1 MSSIAH
7 PHETAHPS
15 GNAHIMTDRL
25 DSQEVHV
32 WKSEE
37 HMSEGSA
44 HMSGR
49 ILVEELDDAVLMDV
63 GRSVIRGDR
72 AALAMVEDELGAEFV
87 ATVRLLRHVRGKVLV
102 TGMGTSGATAR
113 RIAHL
118 LSCGGTA
125 ALFVH
130 AADGLHGG
138 LGAVERGDCLIAIS
152 KGGES
157 DELNDYCRRAK
168 VRGASLVAMTAEAS
182 STLAQLADQVL
193 LVVTPPESDP
203 GDMMA
208 MGSAIGACAVGDALA
223 VALMRLRGYPWE
235 RFESSH
241 PGGAV
246 GKRIEARG

>member
-1 MSSIAH
+1 
-7 PHETAHPS
+7 
-15 GNAHIMTDRL
+15 MT
-25 DSQEVHV
+25 
-32 WKSEE
+32 EE
-37 HMSEGSA
+37 W
-44 HMSGR
+44 
-49 ILVEELDDAVLMDV
+49 DDAALLDV
-63 GRSVIRGDR
+63 GRSVIRGDG
-72 AALAMVEDELGAEFV
+72 AALAMVEVELGADFV
-87 ATVRLLRHVRGKVLV
+87 ATVRLLSRVRGKVLV

-118 LSCGGTA
+118 LSCGGTP

-138 LGAVERGDCLIAIS
+138 LGAVAPEDCLVAIS

-157 DELNDYCRRAK
+157 DELNEFCRRARE
-168 VRGASLVAMTAEAS
+168 RGAALVAMTAERS
-182 STLAQLADQVL
+182 SPLARLADQVL
-193 LVVTPPESDP
+193 PVVTPPESDP

-208 MGSAIGACAVGDALA
+208 MGSALGACAVGDALA

>member
-1 MSSIAH
+1 M
-7 PHETAHPS
+7 
-15 GNAHIMTDRL
+15 
-25 DSQEVHV
+25 
-32 WKSEE
+32 
-37 HMSEGSA
+37 
-44 HMSGR
+44 
-49 ILVEELDDAVLMDV
+49 DDAVLLQA

-72 AALAMVEDELGAEFV
+72 AALTMVEDHLGAEFV
-87 ATVRLLRHVRGKVLV
+87 ATVRLLFGVRGKVLV

-138 LGAVERGDCLIAIS
+138 LGAVEPEDCLIAIS

-157 DELNDYCRRAK
+157 DELNDYCRRA
-168 VRGASLVAMTAEAS
+168 RELGAGLVVLTAELGS
-182 STLAQLADQVL
+182 PLAQLADQVL
-193 LVVTPPESDP
+193 PVVTPPESDP
-203 GDMMA
+203 GEMMA

-223 VALMRLRGYPWE
+223 VALMRLREYPWE

>member
-1 MSSIAH
+1 VAVQ
-7 PHETAHPS
+7 
-15 GNAHIMTDRL
+15 G
-25 DSQEVHV
+25 
-32 WKSEE
+32 
-37 HMSEGSA
+37 
-44 HMSGR
+44 
-49 ILVEELDDAVLMDV
+49 LDDAALVAA
-63 GRSVIRGDR
+63 GRSVIRGDLE
-72 AALAMVEDELGAEFV
+72 ALAMVEDGLGPGFV
-87 ATVRLLRHVRGKVLV
+87 ASVRLLLDVRGKVLV

-118 LSCGGTA
+118 LSCGGTP

-138 LGAVERGDCLIAIS
+138 LGAVSPEDCVLAIS

-157 DELNDYCRRAK
+157 DELNEYCRRA
-168 VRGASLVAMTAEAS
+168 RAIGARVVAMTAEADS
-182 STLAQLADQVL
+182 SLGRLADCVL
-193 LVVTPPESDP
+193 PVITPPASDP
-203 GDMMA
+203 GEMMA

-223 VALMRLRGYPWE
+223 VTLMQLRGYPWE